1 MAGYNNYFPQSY
13 ANTMYG
19 YGGNVVPA
27 QTTTTPNPTQVQL
40 GAINWVQGEA
50 GARSVPV
57 PAGQKALLMDSETN
71 VFYIKSSD
79 ASGMP
84 LPLRTFEYKEIGG
97 NTASAEITAQPQSMY
112 VTHEELERALAELKQ
127 STKSEE
133 VKPEPKLKEEKP
145 REFII

>member
-1 MAGYNNYFPQSY
+1 MAGYNNLFPQTY
-13 ANTMYG
+13 ANTQYG
-19 YGGNVVPA
+19 YGAGTAPA
-27 QTTTTPNPTQVQL
+27 QTWTTTAPAQSTL

-84 LPLRTFEYKEIGG
+84 LPLRTFEYKEVGADVKE
-97 NTASAEITAQPQSMY
+97 TTTPAQNDY
-112 VTHEELERALAELKQ
+112 VTHEELKQILADLKQ
-127 STKSEE
+127 
-133 VKPEPKLKEEKP
+133 KPEQKEEKKN
-145 REFII
+145 EFII

>member
-19 YGGNVVPA
+19 YNNLA
-27 QTTTTPNPTQVQL
+27 PTANQNQL

-57 PAGQKALLMDSETN
+57 AAGQKVLLMDSENN
-71 VFYIKSSD
+71 VFYVKSSD

-84 LPLRTFEYKEIGG
+84 LPLRTFEYKEIGVETTTP
-97 NTASAEITAQPQSMY
+97 TAPAQSEY
-112 VTHEELERALAELKQ
+112 VTHEELKRILEELKQ
-127 STKSEE
+127 Q
-133 VKPEPKLKEEKP
+133 VAPKKEEKSN
-145 REFII
+145 EFVI

>member
-19 YGGNVVPA
+19 YSNNI
-27 QTTTTPNPTQVQL
+27 TPTQPITAPTMTQNQL

-57 PAGQKALLMDSETN
+57 AAGQKVLLMDSENN
-71 VFYIKSSD
+71 VFYVKSSD

-84 LPLRTFEYKEIGG
+84 LPLRTFEYKEVGAE
-97 NTASAEITAQPQSMY
+97 TASLTTSAPNEY
-112 VTHEELERALAELKQ
+112 VTHEELKQVLEELKQ
-127 STKSEE
+127 QIT
-133 VKPEPKLKEEKP
+133 PKKEEKSN
-145 REFII
+145 EFII